1 MADALATPAGA
12 FLGTYTTTTY
22 VESASGVAQGG
33 RTGLTAFTIA
43 CCGKFKK
50 LTPTMYILAVLFI
63 LKFIFI

>member
-1 MADALATPAGA
+1 MADAIATTAGA
-12 FLGTYTTTTY
+12 FLGTSTTTTY
-22 VESASGVAQGG
+22 VESSSGVAQGG
-33 RTGLTAFTIA
+33 RTGLTAFTIG